1 MKYVIAFFLFIIAS
15 TAAMAQDF
23 KTDVATAK
31 SAYTAGKLE
40 DAHFALQQM
49 LQELDI
55 TIGKEVIKLLPA
67 TFNKLNVN
75 EKDDNVTGNIGFI
88 GSTIHRSYG
97 SDSTKASIEI
107 VSNSPLIGTL
117 NAFLNTPFLAGMGSN
132 GNTKVVKVQG
142 YKARLSKEDNQENKK
157 PSYRLEIPFNNS
169 LITCN
174 ADDISDTDMLAMAN
188 ALPLAQIAKLIQ

>member
-1 MKYVIAFFLFIIAS
+1 MKSIIFLSFICM
-15 TAAMAQDF
+15 TALVQAQDF

-31 SAYTAGKLE
+31 SAYSAGKLE

-67 TFNKLNVN
+67 TFNKLNVI
-75 EKDDNVTGNIGFI
+75 EKDDNVTGNVGFI

-97 SDSTKASIEI
+97 ADSTKASIEI

-117 NAFLNTPFLAGMGSN
+117 NAFLNTPFLAGLGSD
-132 GNTKVVKVQG
+132 GKTKVVKVQG
-142 YKARLSKEDNQENKK
+142 YKARLTKEENTENKK
-157 PSYRLEIPFNNS
+157 ISYRLEIPFSNS

-174 ADDISDTDMLAMAN
+174 ADDITDTDMLAMGN